1 MIRNKTIYT
10 SFIGI
15 LTLVLVVSSSFT
27 QGHTRCV
34 EYELDLPDI
43 RITRNTVKP
52 KSQRDAIVILSGMGD
67 NRKRRKIQKKFFCES
82 YDQDVFI
89 PAYTDRSSYENTVAN
104 FHEFMEKEEIDSF
117 RSVHFF
123 CYILGSWILN
133 EYLTEHEVPNMASVV
148 YDRSPIQERAP
159 DVVMQ
164 EIPFIAQLAKGR
176 ILKDMVGMRYRPI
189 ALDHCSVGIIAENK
203 ATKLMRHFKEETLAM
218 GELEWEHPETGQD
231 HDDLMYV
238 FLNHDEMYERFDVFG
253 DPLLYFFQHGAFPE
267 DVKRNPFDRD
277 PFSRK

>member
-1 MIRNKTIYT
+1 MIRNRTYYST
-10 SFIGI
+10 FVVG
-15 LTLVLVVSSSFT
+15 LTLVFLISSSFT
-27 QGHTRCV
+27 NGHSRAV
-34 EYELDLPDI
+34 ASDVDLPDI
-43 RITRNTVKP
+43 KISRNSVKP

-89 PAYTDRSSYENTVAN
+89 PAYTDRSSYANTVAN
-104 FHEFMEKEEIDSF
+104 FHDFMEKEEIDSF

-133 EYLTEHEVPNMASVV
+133 EYLTEHEIPNMVSVV

-164 EIPFIAQLAKGR
+164 EIPLIAQMAKGR
-176 ILKDMVGMRYRPI
+176 ILKDMVGMRYSPVE
-189 ALDHCSVGIIAENK
+189 LQNCKVGIITENK
-203 ATKLMRHFKEETLAM
+203 ATKLMRHFKDETLGM
-218 GELEWEHPETGQD
+218 GALDWDHPETGQHHND
-231 HDDLMYV
+231 MMYV

-253 DPLLYFFQHGAFPE
+253 ASLLYFMENGKFPE
-267 DVKRNPFDRD
+267 DSRRHPFKKD
-277 PFSRK
+277 PFRKE